1 MIYNFAG
8 PVKLDVPIDVGIAAL
23 IAVVVVYFG
32 IMAVYSMVMTQ
43 IIRFF
48 AVVFSDDSEDNQEIS
63 KPRNLNKLEKYLFL
77 TLSVSLPLT
86 NFLVFNFIYTLF
98 DPKII
103 QVLVYGF
110 PVILSVVV
118 SVVLSLILY
127 KRKYVLVKK

>member
-32 IMAVYSMVMTQ
+32 LMAVYSMVMTQ

-63 KPRNLNKLEKYLFL
+63 KPRNLNKLEKYLGI
-77 TLSVSLPLT
+77 SLAVLLPI
-86 NFLVFNFIYTLF
+86 VNFIYWEFL
-98 DPKII
+98 KIKLI
-103 QVLVYGF
+103 SEVIYGLVIITSMIF
-110 PVILSVVV
+110 SVIFSVT
-118 SVVLSLILY
+118 LY